1 VCAPCGTTLKS
12 FLPRS
17 CLPVRAHARQTQTVI
32 QGGGP
37 KVTSWPV
44 AANAVL
50 FVAAS
55 SLAVG
60 PDAWLEWLS
69 WVWTAGFA
77 VAVRMSLIAA
87 AVMAMGALVRIILHQ
102 R

>member
-1 VCAPCGTTLKS
+1 MHAKLK
-12 FLPRS
+12 RS
-17 CLPVRAHARQTQTVI
+17 TP
-32 QGGGP
+32 GGRP
-37 KVTSWPV
+37 KVTRWPV

-55 SLAVG
+55 GLAVG

-69 WVWTAGFA
+69 WGWTAGFA

-87 AVMAMGALVRIILHQ
+87 AAISIGALLWMIFHQ
-102 R
+102 RSSR